1 MSVPLRGLAISDL
14 LVGGATPEAVEGFL
28 GAHEFPIR
36 EGLHTTFVYRGAA
49 ESVLLGHWL
58 FGIASAREM
67 ERVPGTD
74 LWYLTIDLPADSRV
88 EYRFQRVRGPE
99 ADWILDPLNPHT
111 VRGPFGRQSV
121 CHAGGYVRPEWTRKD
136 SAARSGSLRPLRV
149 RSRVFGERTITVYLP
164 ADFRRD
170 RRHPLA
176 IVLDGADYLRFTD
189 FGTILDNLIHR
200 REVPS
205 LIAAF
210 AAPEKRIREFT
221 DNPDHAAFLAEELA
235 PQLEEAFPLSTG
247 PNDRVLV
254 GAGLGAVAALTAAG
268 RHPGFF
274 GKLLLQSG
282 SFAFTDV
289 GPTSR
294 TALLD
299 PVVEFVNAY
308 REAPRRLANRVFVS
322 CGLYEPLIYENR
334 AIVPLLRRSGMEV
347 HYVEVPDGH
356 NWENW
361 RDRLRE
367 GLSWLLPDPTWLYY
381 R

>member
-14 LVGGATPEAVEGFL
+14 LVAGGSPESVDAFL
-28 GAHEFPIR
+28 ERHDFPVR
-36 EGLHTTFVYRGAA
+36 ERLHTTFVYRGAA
-49 ESVLLGHWL
+49 DSVLLGHWL
-58 FGIASAREM
+58 FGIASALEM

-74 LWYLTIDLPADSRV
+74 LWYLTMDLPTDSRV
-88 EYRFQRVRGPE
+88 EYRFQRVRGTE
-99 ADWILDPLNPHT
+99 AEWILDPLNPHT

-121 CHAGGYVRPEWTRKD
+121 CHADGYVRPEWTRPD
-136 SAARSGSLRPLRV
+136 PAARRGELRPFRV
-149 RSRVFGERTITVYLP
+149 RSRAFGERTITVYLP
-164 ADFRRD
+164 GGFRKE
-170 RRHPLA
+170 RRHRLA
-176 IVLDGADYLRFTD
+176 IVLDGSDYLRFTD
-189 FGTILDNLIHR
+189 FHTILDNLIHR
-200 REVPS
+200 REVPP

-210 AAPEKRIREFT
+210 VAPEKRIREFT
-221 DNPDHAAFLAEELA
+221 DNPDHAAFLVEELA
-235 PQLEEAFPLSTG
+235 PQLERAFPLATG
-247 PNDRVLV
+247 ASDRVLV

-308 REAPRRLANRVFVS
+308 REAPRRVANRVFLS

-367 GLSWLLPDPTWLYY
+367 GLAWLLPDPTWLYY